1 MSKKSERLSRLLGKI
16 ELTVG
21 VPDSIPEGTL
31 FELGMLL
38 VLRRELSTTRAKA
51 GMANLRVAFEDWN
64 EARVSQAQE
73 LALCLVPPGSN
84 TPAAA
89 ARYLSAARSLK
100 KYMQEVF
107 QKTHGL
113 DLESLREDE
122 TAASRLAPQLT
133 TLGNSLGSV
142 LLWSAAEGALP
153 VTTGITRVLDRLG
166 LVART
171 SSIPKLRAS
180 VEPLIGSG
188 DGLRSAMGFG
198 RVADLWCDQRKPLC
212 WECVLVD
219 DCAHGKRVRVDWKAQ
234 QERLAIQAA
243 KEEAR
248 RLAAEERERVR
259 QAREAERERERA
271 AIKARHLQLV
281 GRRHQAQLER
291 KKAAA
296 AKNSAAAKKVAAAEE
311 AAAKKAGAKKA
322 AGKKAAA
329 KKAAARKVATKKA
342 SAKKK
347 TAAKTAAKKP
357 AVKKKAGGKKVA
369 KRVTGAARSP
379 RRR

>member
-1 MSKKSERLSRLLGKI
+1 MSRLLGKI

-21 VPDSIPEGTL
+21 VPDSILDCTL

-38 VLRRELSTTRAKA
+38 VLQRELSTTRAKA
-51 GMANLRVAFEDWN
+51 GMNNLRAAFDDWN

-73 LALCLVPPGSN
+73 LALCFAPPGTN

-89 ARYLSAARSLK
+89 ARYLGAARSLK
-100 KYMQEVF
+100 IYMQEVF

-122 TAASRLAPQLT
+122 TAASRLVPQLE
-133 TLGNSLGSV
+133 TLGNTLGSV

-153 VTTGITRVLDRLG
+153 VTTGITRVLDRLD

-171 SSIPKLRAS
+171 SSISKLRAS

-188 DGLRSAMGFG
+188 DGLRSSMGFG

-219 DCAHGKRVRVDWKAQ
+219 DCAHGKKVRVDWKAQ

-248 RLAAEERERVR
+248 LQAAEERERVR
-259 QAREAERERERA
+259 QAKEAERERERA
-271 AIKARHLQLV
+271 AVKARHLQLV
-281 GRRHQAQLER
+281 EQRRQAH
-291 KKAAA
+291 
-296 AKNSAAAKKVAAAEE
+296 
-311 AAAKKAGAKKA
+311 
-322 AGKKAAA
+322 
-329 KKAAARKVATKKA
+329 
-342 SAKKK
+342 
-347 TAAKTAAKKP
+347 
-357 AVKKKAGGKKVA
+357 
-369 KRVTGAARSP
+369 
-379 RRR
+379 